1 MIGRYSIVMFLVRYR
16 QTIIRSFQII
26 EILLVMTTVIL
37 FFGGYTSTFK
47 LNISLEIGR
56 FFAQSSVILL
66 SLVLLPGIT
75 RRLKKGLIIHHTLMP
90 FRRHIGILMFLTAWS
105 HSSLNHILP
114 GILIGNLL
122 SPPPLFVI
130 WGMIALSLAVPL
142 FLTSNDYSLHLL
154 KRNWARLHKLAYIL
168 PLIVLAHIALQQS
181 LLSIVAAVTLVL
193 LIASF
198 LRQKIPVKIK
208 H

>member
-1 MIGRYSIVMFLVRYR
+1 M
-16 QTIIRSFQII
+16 I
-26 EILLVMTTVIL
+26 EILLFMATVIL

-47 LNISLEIGR
+47 LNVPLEIGR

-75 RRLKKGLIIHHTLMP
+75 RRLKKGLIIHRTLMP

-114 GILIGNLL
+114 RLLIGNLFSL
-122 SPPPLFVI
+122 PPLFVI

-142 FLTSNDYSLHLL
+142 FITSNDYSVRLL
-154 KRNWARLHKLAYIL
+154 KRNWARVHKLAYIL
-168 PLIVLAHIALQQS
+168 PIMVLAHIALQQS

-198 LRQKIPVKIK
+198 FVSKNSSQNQTLKETPPPTQNIGNNQP
-208 H
+208 